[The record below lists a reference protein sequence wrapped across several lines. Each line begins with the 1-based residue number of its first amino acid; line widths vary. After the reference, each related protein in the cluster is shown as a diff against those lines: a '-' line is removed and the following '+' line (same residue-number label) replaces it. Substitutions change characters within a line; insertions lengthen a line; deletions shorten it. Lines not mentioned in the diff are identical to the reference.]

1 MSKFILDASIAAAWL
16 LPEEYSEAAEQLI
29 AGISGPCPVP
39 DLFWHETRSILISA
53 ERRQRIAAGQAHNA
67 MARLRRLPL
76 EDMGAGQDGS
86 VLELASAHGLSAYDA
101 AYLDLAVRQSLP
113 LATLDRKLAGAAR
126 TERIQV
132 LGPFENEH

>member
-1 MSKFILDASIAAAWL
+1 LSVFVLDASTAAAWL
-16 LPEEYSEAAEQLI
+16 LPEEYSETAERLI

-39 DLFWHETRSILISA
+39 NLFWHEARSILISA
-53 ERRQRIAAGQAHNA
+53 ERRKRIAAGQALNA

-76 EDMGAGQDGS
+76 DDAGAGQDGS
-86 VLELASAHGLSAYDA
+86 VLELASAHALSAYDA

-113 LATLDRKLAGAAR
+113 LATLDRKLASAAR
-126 TERIQV
+126 AEKVPV